1 MTGARHK
8 RGARTPSRL
17 PRWRWQSSTFPKSSV
32 PSPSVLRELNERDAV
47 GALIA
52 KELMALG
59 SSVARS
65 QGRRSRFLGTQR
77 RRKTLRGARF
87 AAGAVAATL
96 SSRDRRLTSLR
107 QLARIGKDDL
117 RLALIITDLPGDAD
131 LHVDRLLTLLGK
143 GYRRRKH
150 QVGLTDGGREAPC
163 WAGVAPLDE
172 NSPRARFSPP

>member
-1 MTGARHK
+1 MARC
-8 RGARTPSRL
+8 PDRL
-17 PRWRWQSSTFPKSSV
+17 QS
-32 PSPSVLRELNERDAV
+32 
-47 GALIA
+47 I
-52 KELMALG
+52 
-59 SSVARS
+59 
-65 QGRRSRFLGTQR
+65 
-77 RRKTLRGARF
+77 
-87 AAGAVAATL
+87 
-96 SSRDRRLTSLR
+96 R

-143 GYRRRKH
+143 GYRRRNH